1 MIQDKTTLFNALS
14 KGRVKDLKIN
24 TKLFQDKD
32 VLRALITRT
41 IEGEESLI
49 IPEEF
54 FTEDLVE
61 FAIAKSVK
69 AFEIIPKSYRENK
82 EFVQKLPLTG
92 QDILILRYAS
102 KEILEDRAFILES
115 IKKDRRYLK
124 ALNQP
129 TWLRRGVFYESNE
142 ETLFYYLGQ
151 NLKED
156 LEIIKAFM
164 IISPWILKDIPSL
177 YLTDRAF
184 AEYCCRLNGIYFEYF
199 TKTFSKD
206 RNLAEIAIKSNPNSF
221 KYFCESD
228 LDDIGF
234 AEIAIKYNPELLE
247 FCSDRIK
254 NDFGIVRMALEG
266 SYKAYKFASIE
277 IKSDINVIRQVL
289 EKDGF
294 MLEFVPN
301 ALKSNQELVLLAIQS
316 KRSTGW
322 GYNTTDSTSFKLSG
336 GAFKFAAGAIKLN
349 KEIAMKALANEGTFG
364 TWNEDHYSEKPL
376 YSYLST
382 ELQSDLDIVK
392 AAIENNLECVP
403 FLKVELLENKVVRN
417 FIEEQR
423 LRASEDSN
431 HKGDSWESVGWE

>member
-1 MIQDKTTLFNALS
+1 MIEDKETLFKALS
-14 KGRVKDLKIN
+14 RGSIKDLKVD
-24 TKLFQDKD
+24 TQLFQDKD
-32 VLRALITRT
+32 VLRALISRSV
-41 IEGEESLI
+41 EGEESFI

-61 FAIAKSVK
+61 FAISKSVK

-115 IKKDRRYLK
+115 IKKDRGYLE

-129 TWLRRGVFYESNE
+129 AWLRRRDVSESTE

-164 IISPWILKDIPSL
+164 IISPWILKDIPSM

-206 RNLAEIAIKSNPNSF
+206 RNLVEIALESNPNSF

-228 LDDIGF
+228 LDDIDL

-277 IKSDINVIRQVL
+277 IKSDISVIRQVL

-294 MLEFVPN
+294 MLEFVPDKF
-301 ALKSNQELVLLAIQS
+301 KSNEDVVLLAIMS
-316 KRSTGW
+316 KRNTGW
-322 GYNTTDSTSFKLSG
+322 GGSSLKSSG
-336 GAFKFAAGAIKLN
+336 GAFKFAAGAIKQ
-349 KEIAMKALANEGTFG
+349 KKDIAIKALANEGAFG
-364 TWNEDHYSEKPL
+364 TWGEDHYSEKPL
-376 YSYLST
+376 YSFLCV
-382 ELQSDLDIVK
+382 ELQNDVDIVK
-392 AAIENNLECVP
+392 AAIGNNVECIP
-403 FLKVELLENKVVRN
+403 FLNAELLENDEVRE
-417 FIEEQR
+417 FIKEMR
-423 LRASEDSN
+423 MKSSN
-431 HKGDSWESVGWE
+431 DPNLKSDSWDNSGWN